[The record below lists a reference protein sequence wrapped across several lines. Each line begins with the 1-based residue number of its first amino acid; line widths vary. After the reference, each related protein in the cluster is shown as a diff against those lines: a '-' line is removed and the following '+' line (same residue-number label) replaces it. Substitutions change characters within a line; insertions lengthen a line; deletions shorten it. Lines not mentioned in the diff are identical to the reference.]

1 MTGHTFIAL
10 EPLFIGTARAHNTGD
25 VVPAEN
31 VERHGWEDQVAREG
45 TQAAEGAQPF
55 DPTGK
60 TVADVQAHL
69 ADADEAE
76 TARVLDLE
84 RAGAARVGILNHP

>member
-1 MTGHTFIAL
+1 MSETYVAL
-10 EPLFIGTARAHNTGD
+10 EPLFIGTARAHNPND
-25 VVPAEN
+25 RVPAEN
-31 VERHGWEDQVAREG
+31 AERYGWQDSVAPEG
-45 TQAAEGAQPF
+45 SAAAAAAEPF

-60 TVADVQAHL
+60 TVAEVQAHL

-84 RAGAARVGILNHP
+84 RDGAARVTLLGQ

>member
-1 MTGHTFIAL
+1 MSETTYVAT
-10 EPLFIGTARAHNTGD
+10 EPLFIGTARAHNPGD

-31 VERHGWEDQVAREG
+31 VERYGWQDQVASEG
-45 TQAAEGAQPF
+45 SAAAEAALPF

-60 TVADVQAHL
+60 TVAEVQAYL

-76 TARVLDLE
+76 TARVLGLE
-84 RAGAARVGILNHP
+84 RSGAARVTLLNQ